1 MLNRL
6 LAIVLAISIA
16 APAIAVQARDV
27 LVLKTVNVVLP
38 TSDRMF
44 PDGPGS
50 DVVNSYCLVC
60 HSAGMVLSQPA
71 MNLICMG
78 SRSPKDAQRLQGAD
92 SRRANPDDRV
102 VFGRSAKC
110 QVEFAGRHRG
120 SMEAVGDDLPYQRGI
135 TFALRTIFPDGFYDS
150 MLTLRFTS
158 TFEMRSK

>member
-6 LAIVLAISIA
+6 LAIVLTISIA
-16 APAIAVQARDV
+16 APAIAVQAKDV

-71 MNLICMG
+71 MTRSAWEAEVQKMRNAYKAPIPEEQIQTITSYWPVCKTPSRVCGARAPSRQHG
-78 SRSPKDAQRLQGAD
+78 SRWR
-92 SRRANPDDRV
+92 
-102 VFGRSAKC
+102 
-110 QVEFAGRHRG
+110 
-120 SMEAVGDDLPYQRGI
+120 
-135 TFALRTIFPDGFYDS
+135 
-150 MLTLRFTS
+150 
-158 TFEMRSK
+158 